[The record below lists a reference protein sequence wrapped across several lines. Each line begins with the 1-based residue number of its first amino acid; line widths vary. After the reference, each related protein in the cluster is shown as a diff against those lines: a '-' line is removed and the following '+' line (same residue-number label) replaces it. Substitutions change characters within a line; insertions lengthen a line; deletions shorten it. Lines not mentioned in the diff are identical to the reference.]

1 LRVGLASTLARKA
14 VSCAFDK
21 VFFYNFLFKS
31 RANFLDL
38 LAAEFCGRSWAW
50 FCGGVGGGMG
60 DKLNLEPRDFG
71 RNWLAG
77 GSAKLNLASP
87 VSCGPS
93 FIPVP
98 ASAALLDPR
107 RQQGEGAAP
116 LAPWGF

>member
-1 LRVGLASTLARKA
+1 
-14 VSCAFDK
+14 
-21 VFFYNFLFKS
+21 
-31 RANFLDL
+31 
-38 LAAEFCGRSWAW
+38 
-50 FCGGVGGGMG
+50 MG
-60 DKLNLEPRDFG
+60 DKLVLEPRDFW

-116 LAPWGF
+116 LAPWGFQDAALAHPLQLQAAGIAGIGHRPGCGLAR